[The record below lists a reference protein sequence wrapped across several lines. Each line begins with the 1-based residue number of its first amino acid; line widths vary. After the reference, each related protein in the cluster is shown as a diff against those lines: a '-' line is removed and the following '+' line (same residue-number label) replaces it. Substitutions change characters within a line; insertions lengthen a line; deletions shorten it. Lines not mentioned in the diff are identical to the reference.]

1 MGMEFF
7 CTGFQWA
14 MVEDHFVKI
23 AKGEEEGV
31 GETLAAKLPLSVKK
45 MIFQRHLG
53 QFVLVLAFH
62 NISSSFQ
69 DGIRK

>member
-14 MVEDHFVKI
+14 MVEDHFVEI

-45 MIFQRHLG
+45 MIFQRTLRAVCLG
-53 QFVLVLAFH
+53 T
-62 NISSSFQ
+62 SFP
-69 DGIRK
+69 

>member
-23 AKGEEEGV
+23 AKGEEEGG

-45 MIFQRHLG
+45 MICQRPLRGVLLG
-53 QFVLVLAFH
+53 T
-62 NISSSFQ
+62 SFP
-69 DGIRK
+69 